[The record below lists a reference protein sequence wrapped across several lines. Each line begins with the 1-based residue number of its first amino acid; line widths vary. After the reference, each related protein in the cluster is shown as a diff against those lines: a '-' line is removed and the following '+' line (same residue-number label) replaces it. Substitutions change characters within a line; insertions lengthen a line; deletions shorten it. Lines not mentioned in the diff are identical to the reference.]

1 MENGLKGLIMKIK
14 HKLLIQAILL
24 ALIPATIIAIVIT
37 WQANTSSFTVL
48 EEKTKAQLTSLREL
62 KKSQID
68 NYLKQVAGQV
78 TVLAH
83 NPAVKQAANNFTKAF
98 TQESIPAA
106 QPNTPKISLQSYY
119 QGDFAETFNAKNPE
133 KTNTAQLYSQ
143 LSERAKHY
151 QTKYIADND
160 YPLGNKNKLVSAG
173 DSPYDKIHQQYH
185 PMFNKYLQQFGY
197 YDIFIVDVKSGHIVY
212 SVFKELDYGTS
223 LITGPYAQTGIA
235 IAYNKALALSNR
247 NTTALA
253 DFQAYYP
260 SYDQAASF
268 IASPIKNDKNITTAV
283 LIFQMPID
291 GINKIMTNNNQWQQ
305 VGLGLSGETY
315 LVGSDDKLRSESR
328 FLIEDKENY
337 YKALE
342 SAANQPNLNKI
353 KSYGSALGLQLV
365 ETQGAKHALSGKTG
379 FDQFADYRG
388 VEVLS
393 AYTPITYGEYTWALL
408 AEIDVSEA
416 FAAATA
422 LSNTLLVNS
431 IIVLSIIALISIITG
446 LFSTNKLVKPLNLLV
461 ANITNIAQGDGD
473 LTVQLDIA
481 KRSDEIGDIGKAF
494 NNFVSKIRHII
505 IDIDHHAVQLASASE
520 ELSAVTQE
528 TNNIVVLQ
536 KAKTKETTDVMSE
549 FNASI
554 IEIADNSLHTADL
567 TNEAN
572 DESLKVSSLSS
583 NAHQAISELE
593 QSVGSAAGELHLLN
607 EQVED
612 ISSVLSVIESIAEQ
626 TNLLALNAAIEAARA
641 GESGRGFSVVADE
654 VRTLAGKTQES
665 TIDIQQKI
673 ERLKASSSKSVIAMD
688 NASAEASR
696 GIKLVME
703 TARTLKTISTLVS
716 DVSSKNSENAT
727 VAKQQSISVND
738 VHQNIIDIADYTD
751 SSSSAAQQTSQA
763 SEELAK
769 LAVNMSSIV
778 QQFKY

>member
-1 MENGLKGLIMKIK
+1 MKIK

-393 AYTPITYGEYTWALL
+393 AYTPISYGEYTWALL

-422 LSNTLLVNS
+422 LSNTLLVNC
-431 IIVLSIIALISIITG
+431 IIILSIIALISIITG
-446 LFSTNKLVKPLNLLV
+446 LISTNKLVKPLNLLV

>member
-393 AYTPITYGEYTWALL
+393 AYTPISYGEYTWALL

-422 LSNTLLVNS
+422 LSNTLLVNC
-431 IIVLSIIALISIITG
+431 IIILSIIALISIITG
-446 LFSTNKLVKPLNLLV
+446 LISTNKLVKPLNLLV